1 MGRTLGAGANML
13 KRLAILWILVGIA
26 SAFAQNVPQDSFHI
40 RLGFPLSIGVGYET
54 FVLRNMAV
62 QGYTDV
68 NLDTTNIWLGGDALF
83 KPNLGEFN
91 KSLNGLRPYI
101 GGGAGLEIRNDREIH
116 LGLSVSAGLEYLLD
130 KNTGIFGGWHG
141 YYPAGSTSKSY
152 FVLGFA
158 FRGF

>member
-1 MGRTLGAGANML
+1 ML
-13 KRLAILWILVGIA
+13 KRLLFMVLLGLTTV
-26 SAFAQNVPQDSFHI
+26 FAQGVPQDSFHI
-40 RLGFPLSIGVGYET
+40 RVGIPLGLGLGYET
-54 FVLRNMAV
+54 FLQRNLAV
-62 QGYTDV
+62 QGYADV

-91 KSLNGLRPYI
+91 KSLTGLRPYI
-101 GGGAGLEIRNDREIH
+101 GGGAGLEFRNDREIH

-130 KNTGIFGGWHG
+130 KNTGLFGGWHG

-152 FVLGFA
+152 FVLGFS